1 MKYNIGDKVKII
13 SLEKVRSYQ
22 QDGDGYYM
30 IDGDLPF
37 MEQLHGRSANKEV
50 TIEDF
55 TPSGNFHIE
64 EDAGVFSPEMIE
76 GLADTPETDNYA
88 ERLERF
94 VLAVAAGQEM
104 PVNKVNDKS
113 HAKGIVEYAVEL
125 LAAFEEEIKKHRI

>member
-64 EDAGVFSPEMIE
+64 EYAGVFSPEMIE
-76 GLADTPETDNYA
+76 GPADTPETDNYA

-94 VLAVAAGQEM
+94 VLAVAAGY
-104 PVNKVNDKS
+104 PLSDYITDKGVERIMGA
-113 HAKGIVEYAVEL
+113 AKALILAVDD
-125 LAAFEEEIKKHRI
+125 EIKKH